1 MNERREPS
9 GWTVVAAERSAQFR
23 RLLSRA
29 VLTPV
34 LLLGGLALVLG
45 VGVTLLVNQA
55 HRTELSDHV
64 LAETARL
71 RELLVDRETGLR
83 GYLLSG
89 DRTFLAPLERA
100 DAQLTPTLETLRALL
115 ADERDQAARL
125 DIVAGMSREWSD
137 YASRERALFESGED
151 YIRYFRSGAG
161 LQRMSSMMGVL
172 DALEQNEQF
181 RRAGR
186 ARAAALTGRLLFW
199 TSLGCV
205 GLLALVLGAASRRQ
219 LLTLARNHEA
229 ALSTMVKRERQF
241 RDLNASLEQRVADRT
256 RALEEANADLES
268 FTGSVS
274 HDLRAPLRQLGGF
287 TKLIEE
293 SAGPRLDARE
303 RSYLRMLR
311 NTAGEAAQMV
321 DDLLS
326 FARMSRTEIRTWT
339 VDLAALVQ
347 SAREGLHSDPE
358 NRRVEWTVHPLPSVQ
373 GDPSMLLLVLRNLL
387 DNALKYSRSRDPAR
401 IEVGVMPSPG
411 QEVVLFVRDNGVGFD
426 MKYAHKLFG
435 VFQRLHR
442 QDEFEGTGI
451 GLAHVRRIV
460 QRHGGRVWA
469 VSAPDQ
475 GATFYVGLPRAEVEA
490 EPGRLVASR

>member
-1 MNERREPS
+1 MGDRAEPS
-9 GWTVVAAERSAQFR
+9 GWTVVAAERPAEFR

-29 VLTPV
+29 FLVPV
-34 LLLGGLALVLG
+34 LLLSGLALALG
-45 VGVTLLVNQA
+45 IGVTLLVKQA
-55 HRTELSDHV
+55 RRTERSDRV
-64 LAETARL
+64 LVEIARV

-89 DRTFLAPLERA
+89 DRSFLAPLERA
-100 DAQLTPTLETLRALL
+100 DAQLGPTLHQLRTLLE
-115 ADERDQAARL
+115 DEGDHAARL
-125 DIVAGMSREWSD
+125 DIVAGMSRDWSD
-137 YASRERALFESGED
+137 YASRERGMFESGED
-151 YIRYFRSGAG
+151 YIRYFRAGAG
-161 LQRMSSMMGVL
+161 RQRLSSMLEVL
-172 DALEQNEQF
+172 GALSESEQG
-181 RRAGR
+181 RRAER
-186 ARAAALTGRLLFW
+186 ARTAAWTGRLLLW
-199 TSLGCV
+199 TSLGCLA
-205 GLLALVLGAASRRQ
+205 LLALALGDTSRRQ
-219 LLTLARNHEA
+219 LLGLARKHEA
-229 ALSTMVKRERQF
+229 ALSTMGERERQI
-241 RDLNASLEQRVADRT
+241 RDLNASLEQRVAERT
-256 RALEEANADLES
+256 RALEEANADLEA

-347 SAREGLHSDPE
+347 SAREGLQCEVDG
-358 NRRVEWTVHPLPSVQ
+358 RRVEWTVHPLPAVQ
-373 GDPSMLLLVLRNLL
+373 GDPSMLLLAIRNLL
-387 DNALKYSRSRDPAR
+387 DNALKYSRDRDPAR
-401 IEVGVMPSPG
+401 IEVGTRSSPG
-411 QEVVLFVRDNGVGFD
+411 NEEVLFIRDNGVGFD
-426 MKYAHKLFG
+426 MKHAHKLFG

-475 GATFYVGLPRAEVEA
+475 GATFYVALPKEQAGVRASV
-490 EPGRLVASR
+490 